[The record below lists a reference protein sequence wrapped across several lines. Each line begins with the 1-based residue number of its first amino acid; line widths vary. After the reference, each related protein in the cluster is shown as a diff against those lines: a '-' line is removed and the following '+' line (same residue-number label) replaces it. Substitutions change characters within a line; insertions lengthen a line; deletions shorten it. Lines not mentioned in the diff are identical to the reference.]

1 MSGSAIILEKDFLI
15 SATDNANFDRVTRI
29 SASTADKDIEIE
41 LDINSEIYPLEE
53 GRKVR
58 LVLAKALALDG
69 SRDVNA
75 EGRGWRETSEVTLAE
90 EYEYVCYG
98 KVYRHDEHGE
108 TDLISVYI
116 SFGGLLLMVK
126 GNYKDLQGLNQDN
139 VYLLI
144 KKHEQ

>member
-1 MSGSAIILEKDFLI
+1 MSASAIVLEKDFLI

-29 SASTADKDIEIE
+29 SASTPDGDIDIQ

-53 GRKVR
+53 GRKIR
-58 LVLAKALALDG
+58 LVLAKTLALDG

-98 KVYRHDEHGE
+98 KVYRHDEHGD
-108 TDLISVYI
+108 TDL
-116 SFGGLLLMVK
+116 M
-126 GNYKDLQGLNQDN
+126 
-139 VYLLI
+139 
-144 KKHEQ
+144 